1 MLKSEL
7 DMTWLK
13 RILIAIGL
21 LLAIALAVP
30 FFITFNDYI
39 PRIEKAISTELKESV
54 SIKSIKFT
62 SLPRPY
68 LTVDGITV
76 GTNEDIILSKVVLI
90 PDIFSLLQP
99 SIVIKSIEV
108 DSPIFTQKTFDK
120 ISKLSKTNVD
130 PASQQP
136 SQVRVESI
144 RFVNALIKF
153 GKVNFGP
160 FNARANLDSS
170 GKPIEA
176 SITTLDGALNI
187 SIKPDQ
193 SSYLIDASA
202 KKCTLP
208 IGPQLVL
215 DELNIKGIATS
226 KDVKFSQMSAKLYG
240 GSASG
245 TVTLS
250 WLKGYKL
257 SGNLDVKQVE
267 LQKIASMLSSKT
279 HISGKLNAE
288 PVFSASA
295 DSADQLMDTLHLET
309 LFKVQNGVLYGVDI
323 QKAAASLIKKGST
336 GGETR
341 FDQLSA
347 HLVMAHNGYRFT
359 QLKIASG
366 TFAVDGSVNIS
377 AKKDLSG
384 RINAQVAAFG
394 ISTKVPLNIK
404 GTVDSPLLYPTGATI
419 AGAAIGT
426 AIMGPGVGTSVGAK
440 VGGWVDNIFGK
451 KENKSPK

>member
-1 MLKSEL
+1 MSSSVLFPMMQQDRDIRLQCLE
-7 DMTWLK
+7 
-13 RILIAIGL
+13 
-21 LLAIALAVP
+21 LAIKTPNAGTAGIVVIARQYADFVLGTDPDAMAP
-30 FFITFNDYI
+30 LGN
-39 PRIEKAISTELKESV
+39 RN
-54 SIKSIKFT
+54 
-62 SLPRPY
+62 Y
-68 LTVDGITV
+68 L
-76 GTNEDIILSKVVLI
+76 GTGE
-90 PDIFSLLQP
+90 
-99 SIVIKSIEV
+99 
-108 DSPIFTQKTFDK
+108 
-120 ISKLSKTNVD
+120 
-130 PASQQP
+130 
-136 SQVRVESI
+136 
-144 RFVNALIKF
+144 
-153 GKVNFGP
+153 
-160 FNARANLDSS
+160 
-170 GKPIEA
+170 
-176 SITTLDGALNI
+176 
-187 SIKPDQ
+187 
-193 SSYLIDASA
+193 
-202 KKCTLP
+202 
-208 IGPQLVL
+208 
-215 DELNIKGIATS
+215 
-226 KDVKFSQMSAKLYG
+226 FSQMSAKLYG

>member
-1 MLKSEL
+1 
-7 DMTWLK
+7 MTWLK
-13 RILIAIGL
+13 RIFIAIGL
-21 LLAIALAVP
+21 LLAAAFAVP

-39 PRIEKAISTELKESV
+39 PRIELAISNELKEPV
-54 SIKSIKFT
+54 SIKNIKFS

-90 PDIFSLLQP
+90 PDIFSLLQS
-99 SIVIKSIEV
+99 SIVIKRIDV
-108 DSPIFTQKTFDK
+108 DSLIITQKAFDK
-120 ISKLSKTNVD
+120 ISELSKTNASS
-130 PASQQP
+130 ASQQP
-136 SQVRVESI
+136 SKVRVESI
-144 RFVNALIKF
+144 HFVNALIKF

-160 FNARANLDSS
+160 FDARVNLDSI
-170 GKPIEA
+170 GKPVEA
-176 SITTLDGALNI
+176 SINTLDGVLKI
-187 SIKPDQ
+187 FIKPNK
-193 SSYLIDASA
+193 SHYLIDASA
-202 KKCTLP
+202 KKWTLP

-215 DELNIKGIATS
+215 DELNIKGVVTTNDA
-226 KDVKFSQMSAKLYG
+226 KFNKMSAKLYG

-245 TVTLS
+245 AVTLS
-250 WLKGYKL
+250 WLNGYKL
-257 SGNLDVKQVE
+257 NGNLDINQIE
-267 LQKIASMLSSKT
+267 MQQIASMLSSKT

-295 DSADQLMDTLHLET
+295 VSADQLINTLHLET
-309 LFKVQNGVLYGVDI
+309 PFKVQNGVLYGVDI
-323 QKAAASLIKKGST
+323 QKAATNLIKKGST

-341 FDQLSA
+341 FDQLSG
-347 HLVMAHNGYRFT
+347 HLVMAHNGYNFT

-366 TFAVDGSVNIS
+366 TLAVDGSVNIT
-377 AKKDLSG
+377 AKKALSG
-384 RINAQVAAFG
+384 RINVQVAAVG
-394 ISTKVPLNIK
+394 INTKVPLNIS

>member
-1 MLKSEL
+1 
-7 DMTWLK
+7 MTWLK
-13 RILIAIGL
+13 RILIAISL
-21 LLAIALAVP
+21 LLAAALAVP

-39 PRIEKAISTELKESV
+39 PRIELAISNELKEPV
-54 SIKSIKFT
+54 SIKSIKFS
-62 SLPRPY
+62 SLPRPH

-90 PDIFSLLQP
+90 PDIFSLLQS
-99 SIVIKSIEV
+99 SIVIKTIEV
-108 DSPIFTQKTFDK
+108 DSPVFTQKSFDK
-120 ISKLSKTNVD
+120 LLELSKTNAD
-130 PASQQP
+130 PASQHP

-160 FNARANLDSS
+160 FNALANLDSN

-176 SITTLDGALNI
+176 SITTIDGVLNI

-193 SSYLIDASA
+193 SSYMIQASA
-202 KKCTLP
+202 KKWTLP
-208 IGPQLVL
+208 IGPKLVL
-215 DELNIKGIATS
+215 DELNIKGVATT
-226 KDVKFSQMSAKLYG
+226 KDAKFNQMSAKLYG

-245 TVTLS
+245 AITLS
-250 WLKGYKL
+250 WLNGYKL
-257 SGNLDVKQVE
+257 NGNLDINQIE
-267 LQKIASMLSSKT
+267 MQQIASMLSSKT

-295 DSADQLMDTLHLET
+295 VSADQLINNLHLET
-309 LFKVQNGVLYGVDI
+309 PFKVQNGVLYGVDI
-323 QKAAASLIKKGST
+323 QKAATNLIKKGST

-341 FDQLSA
+341 FDQLSG
-347 HLVMAHNGYRFT
+347 HLVMAHNGYNFT

-366 TFAVDGSVNIS
+366 TLSVVGNVNIS
-377 AKKDLSG
+377 AKKELSG
-384 RINAQVAAFG
+384 RINAQVVAVG
-394 ISTKVPLNIK
+394 ISTKVPLNIS

-426 AIMGPGVGTSVGAK
+426 VIMGPGVGTSVGAK